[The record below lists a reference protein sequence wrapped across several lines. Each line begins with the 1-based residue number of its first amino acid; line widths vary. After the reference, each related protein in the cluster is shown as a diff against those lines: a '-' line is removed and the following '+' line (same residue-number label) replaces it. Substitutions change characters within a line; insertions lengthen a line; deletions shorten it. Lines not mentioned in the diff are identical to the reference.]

1 MKMSYRRAWL
11 LVDELNRTFKE
22 RVAVTE
28 HGGRAG
34 GGAKLTAFGR
44 DLVRQYRQMET
55 ETHAALSTH
64 LAALDAA
71 MQRRLSRS
79 GKRRPAAE

>member
-1 MKMSYRRAWL
+1 M
-11 LVDELNRTFKE
+11 
-22 RVAVTE
+22 TE

-55 ETHAALSTH
+55 DTHAALSTH

-71 MQRRLSRS
+71 MQRRLSGAESAALRPNSAGAS
-79 GKRRPAAE
+79 GRACRFCLLA